1 MRAVRHWRTVVETM
15 QRLARGTEELS
26 VRVARLQKLHFMVVS
41 MPFISVTHASIIKSS
56 RGRAVVETMQ
66 WLARGT

>member
-1 MRAVRHWRTVVETM
+1 MVETM

-41 MPFISVTHASIIKSS
+41 NIFVVDCSHTH
-56 RGRAVVETMQ
+56 T
-66 WLARGT
+66 